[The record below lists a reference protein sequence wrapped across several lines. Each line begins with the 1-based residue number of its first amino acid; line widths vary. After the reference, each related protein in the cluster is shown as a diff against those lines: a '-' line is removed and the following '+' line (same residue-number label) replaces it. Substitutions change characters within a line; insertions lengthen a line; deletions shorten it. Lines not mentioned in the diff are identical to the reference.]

1 MVWRGNDE
9 ARTEDES
16 PAEYPLLPMQ
26 ASMLFNG
33 LAQPGAE
40 LQQVVIQPS
49 AAHTVSGLRAGFT
62 AAIERHA
69 MLRTTLRWRDR
80 EHPVAQVH
88 AASPLAWAHE
98 QSPLPLA
105 TALPALLE
113 RDRAAGLDPSQL
125 PVTRFTQ
132 LEAQDG
138 EALLWTFHHAH
149 LDGRSIQRVLTEV
162 LRTALGGPAPRT
174 PSPTPAIHAHAALA
188 PALVHSATQHFAEH
202 LRGLHEPP
210 ATPGWRHAPKPPEPA
225 TPTRTVEAAAR
236 VDALVMHPVDAL
248 AKDHQLSWASVVH
261 GAWAL
266 LLASFGHTDDVV
278 FGVTRAC
285 RTLTEHSRDTVGC
298 LINTAPLRVTLDGS
312 QTVAEFLTQVRR
324 SLLAQRPFET
334 LGLSEAAA
342 ASELH
347 DPRQLVRS
355 IVVCEAYSL
364 EEALHQD
371 LPETHGWHFRLVG
384 QSAAPLTL
392 AVNRTR
398 DGGADVAVEYGPDV
412 VSSAV
417 AATLAAALG
426 EVLGEL
432 AARPGALL
440 SQLVAP
446 VGHAGLA
453 GPHSPAPASALSA
466 RLQRA
471 FQAHGAALAVLE
483 VETGERVS
491 FQQLGTR
498 AEALACE
505 LQRRGA
511 LPGDVVAAMA
521 MRSVDTLVTFA
532 GCALAGF
539 VYVPVDAS
547 YPSERVHLLLED
559 CGARFLVGPETHTP
573 AVSGLQPVDP
583 ARIPAG
589 QLNTLCQDPEAL
601 AYVLY
606 TSGTTGGPKGVCVPQ
621 RALVAHAE
629 AITSELALAPGDR
642 VLQFASPS
650 FDVYLEE
657 VVPTLLA
664 GASVVIRDEHSGS
677 SAERLLHVVQREGV
691 TLLQLP
697 TAFFN
702 ELAHHL
708 TRAPQ
713 PLPACLR
720 AVVIGG
726 ERANHAACKRFRAAA
741 PQVRLFNAYGPTEVT
756 ITATCHELG
765 AQVPDEVPIGRPIG
779 ACRAYI
785 VDKHGR
791 PAPQGA
797 RGELVLGGP
806 QVALGY
812 LNRSDET
819 QQRFVPDPI
828 DASRGMVYRTGDL
841 VRVDEDGHL
850 VFEGRVDAQVKVRG
864 FRIELGEV
872 ERALEAHPDVAEA
885 VATVLASPAGEPTLV
900 AFIVSHTAADPQ
912 RIRQALAATLPAHL
926 VPARIGVVEA
936 LPRSS
941 TGKLDR
947 RALTWP
953 SDTELPSTPVGNQP
967 ASELEASVLVLFRE
981 VLADPALGLD
991 HSFFDRGGSS
1001 IRALRLVGRIEEA
1014 LHAYPTVAT
1023 LITHPSPRALA
1034 HWITSA
1040 REAAAPNAELV
1051 PLNDG
1056 IEGPTPVYCLV
1067 GLHIYATIARG
1078 IRRRQVMGVYV
1089 AEELEFPGDAIRVEA
1104 LASAYLR
1111 AIQQGSKPPPKILLG
1126 ISFGAFVAFEMAQQL
1141 HALGTPADLIVLLD
1155 PRLPSTLEPMR
1166 FEPLLNLAA
1175 RLRTDPL
1182 AVPERAFQRLQRLV
1196 ERAPAAGPATPEQET
1211 WQAREAAYAR
1221 ALVAYEPVIR
1231 PYPGRALVYLAGDDS
1246 PAKLPRAVGMW
1257 RTLVGQGSEVTI
1269 VPGTHGTLLQ
1279 DPSASHIASLME
1291 ATLRKRPSSMFAA
1304 VKTRSES

>member
-1 MVWRGNDE
+1 VERRE
-9 ARTEDES
+9 SEDAKGHEES

-98 QSPLPLA
+98 HSPLPLA

-113 RDRAAGLDPSQL
+113 RDRAAGLDPSRL

-132 LEAQDG
+132 LQAQDG

-149 LDGRSIQRVLTEV
+149 LDGRSIQRVLSEV
-162 LRTALGGPAPRT
+162 LRTALGAPAPSA
-174 PSPTPAIHAHAALA
+174 PSPAPAIHARAALST
-188 PALVHSATQHFAEH
+188 ALLHSASQHFAEH

-210 ATPGWRHAPKPPEPA
+210 PTPGWRHAPKPPPPA
-225 TPTRTVEAAAR
+225 TLTRTMEAAAR
-236 VDALVMHPVDAL
+236 VDPLVMHHVDAL

-266 LLASFGHTDDVV
+266 LLARFGHTDDVV

-298 LINTAPLRVTLDGS
+298 LINTAPLRVTLAGS

-324 SLLAQRPFET
+324 DLLAQRPFET
-334 LGLSEAAA
+334 LGLREAAA

-364 EEALHQD
+364 EEALHQA
-371 LPETHGWHFRLVG
+371 LPEAHGWHFRLVG

-398 DGGADVAVEYGPDV
+398 DGGADVVVEHDPAL
-412 VSSAV
+412 VSSGV
-417 AATLAAALG
+417 AATLATAMG
-426 EVLGEL
+426 QVLSEL

-440 SQLVAP
+440 SQLESP
-446 VGHAGLA
+446 VGHPGLA
-453 GPHSPAPASALSA
+453 GPHPPAPASALSV

-471 FQAHGAALAVLE
+471 FQAHGAALAVLH

-491 FQQLGTR
+491 FQQLGAR

-511 LPGDVVAAMA
+511 QPGDVVAAMA

-532 GCALAGF
+532 ACALAGF

-547 YPSERVHLLLED
+547 YPTERVHLLLED
-559 CGARFLVGPETHTP
+559 CGARFLVGPEAHPP
-573 AVSGLQPVDP
+573 AASGARPMDP
-583 ARIPAG
+583 TRIPAG
-589 QLNTLCQDPEAL
+589 QLSALSQDPEAL

-606 TSGTTGGPKGVCVPQ
+606 TSGTTGRPKGVCVPQ

-629 AITSELALAPGDR
+629 AITAELQLTHQDR

-664 GASVVIRDEHSGS
+664 GASVVIRDDHSAS
-677 SAERLLHVVQREGV
+677 SAERLLDVVRREGV

-708 TRAPQ
+708 TLAPQ

-726 ERANHAACKRFRAAA
+726 ERANHAACRRFRAVA
-741 PQVRLFNAYGPTEVT
+741 PEVRLFNAYGPTEVT

-765 AQVPDEVPIGRPIG
+765 AQVPNDVPIGRPIG

-791 PAPQGA
+791 PAPEGA

-806 QVALGY
+806 QVAQGY
-812 LNRSDET
+812 LNRTDET
-819 QQRFVPDPI
+819 LQRFVPDPV
-828 DASRGMVYRTGDL
+828 DASRGVVYRTGDL
-841 VRVDEDGHL
+841 VRLDEHGHL

-885 VATVLASPAGEPTLV
+885 VATVLASPVGEPTLV
-900 AFIVSHTAADPQ
+900 AFVVAHAATDTH
-912 RIRQALAATLPAHL
+912 RIRQALTATLPAHM
-926 VPARIGVVEA
+926 VPARIGVVPA
-936 LPRSS
+936 LPRST

-953 SDTELPSTPVGNQP
+953 ADAELSPPSTPDQP
-967 ASELEASVLVLFRE
+967 ATPLEASVRALFRE

-991 HSFFDRGGSS
+991 DSFFDRGGSS
-1001 IRALRLVGRIEEA
+1001 IRALRLVGRIEDTLRA
-1014 LHAYPTVAT
+1014 SPTVAT

-1034 HWITSA
+1034 RWMVTA
-1040 REAAAPNAELV
+1040 RDAAAPNAELV
-1051 PLNDG
+1051 PLNEG
-1056 IEGPTPVYCLV
+1056 AEGPTPVYCVV
-1067 GLHIYATIARG
+1067 GLHAYATIARG
-1078 IRRRQVMGVYV
+1078 IRRRRVVGVYV
-1089 AEELEFPGDAIRVEA
+1089 AEELEFPGDAIRVEP
-1104 LASAYLR
+1104 LAGTYLR
-1111 AIQQGSKPPPKILLG
+1111 AIQQGTEPPPKILVG

-1141 HALGTPADLIVLLD
+1141 HARGTPPDLIVLLD
-1155 PRLPSTLEPMR
+1155 PRLPSMLEPMR

-1182 AVPERAFQRLQRLV
+1182 AVPERARQRLQRLV
-1196 ERAPAAGPATPEQET
+1196 ERKPAAGPATPEQQT
-1211 WQAREAAYAR
+1211 WQEREAAYGR
-1221 ALVAYEPVIR
+1221 ALAAYEPVIR
-1231 PYPGRALVYLAGDDS
+1231 PYSGRALVYLAGDDS
-1246 PAKLPRAVGMW
+1246 PARLPSAVAVW

-1279 DPSASHIASLME
+1279 DPSASHIASLLE

-1304 VKTRSES
+1304 VKTRGDS